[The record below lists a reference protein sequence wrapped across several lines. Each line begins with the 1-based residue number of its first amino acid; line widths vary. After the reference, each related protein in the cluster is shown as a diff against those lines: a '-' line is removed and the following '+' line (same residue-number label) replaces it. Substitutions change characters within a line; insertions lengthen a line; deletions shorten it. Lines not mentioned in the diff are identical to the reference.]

1 MNALT
6 MRFGATA
13 VKRALLL
20 GVIGALLSGFMVAQA
35 VTSTNLGTTTVSL
48 AAQTFA
54 DDTAVTI
61 ASLGISVI
69 GANDAVAV
77 GDTSPGVAITS
88 ALPEVTTAVT
98 KNNYAYK
105 FEVKEPAGGSTLTAT
120 EKYKIDLYGDDGTTT
135 TLLATF
141 YMEQA
146 SPEAGVVE
154 GVTATVDV
162 GTDVH
167 ASYDI
172 VVTLQ

>member
-1 MNALT
+1 MNTLT
-6 MRFGATA
+6 RRFGATA

-35 VTSTNLGTTTVSL
+35 VTTTNLGTTTVSL

-54 DDTAVTI
+54 DDTTVTI

-69 GANDAVAV
+69 GANDGTPV
-77 GDTSPGVAITS
+77 GDTSPGVSITS

-98 KNNYAYK
+98 KNNYAYV
-105 FEVKEPAGGSTLTAT
+105 FEVKESGVATLTAT
-120 EKYKIDLYGDDGTTT
+120 EQYKIDLYGDDGTTT

-141 YMEQA
+141 FMQQA
-146 SPEAGVVE
+146 SPEAGAVE

-162 GTDVH
+162 GATVH
-167 ASYDI
+167 DSYDI